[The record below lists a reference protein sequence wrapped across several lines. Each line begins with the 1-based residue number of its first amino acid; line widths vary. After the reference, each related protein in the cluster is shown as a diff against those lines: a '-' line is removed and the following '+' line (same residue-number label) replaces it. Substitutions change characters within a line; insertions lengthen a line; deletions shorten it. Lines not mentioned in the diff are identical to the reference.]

1 MPGNTAYFGFLNIC
15 KPKEGETVAVS
26 GAAGAVGTLVGQIAK
41 LKGCR
46 VVGFAGSKD
55 KCDWLINEL
64 KFDAAINYKDGNL
77 AKQLKEAAPKGV
89 DCYFDNTGGEIS
101 ATVLAQMNVFGRISV
116 CGSISSYNSSPSEWP
131 KVPHVQP
138 LFVFNQLRM
147 EGFIVWR
154 WKNEWLQGIAEVQ
167 KWIESGEVKYNET
180 VTEGFDN
187 MRQAFFEMLKGK
199 NFGKAIVKV

>member
-1 MPGNTAYFGFLNIC
+1 MPGNTAYFGLLEIC

-41 LKGCR
+41 MKGCR

-55 KCDWLINEL
+55 KCDWLIKDL
-64 KFDAAINYKDGNL
+64 GFDAAINYKDGNL
-77 AKQLKEAAPKGV
+77 GKLLKEAAPNGV

-101 ATVLAQMNVFGRISV
+101 ATVLSQMNLFGRVSV
-116 CGSISSYNSSPSEWP
+116 CGSISSYNSSPKEWP

-138 LFVFNQLRM
+138 LFVFKQLRM

-154 WKNEWLQGIAEVQ
+154 WKEQWFQGIGEVQ
-167 KWIESGEVKYNET
+167 NWIENGKVKYHET
-180 VTEGFDN
+180 VTEGFEN
-187 MRQAFFEMLKGK
+187 MPQAFFEMLKGK
-199 NFGKAIVKV
+199 NFGKAVVKV